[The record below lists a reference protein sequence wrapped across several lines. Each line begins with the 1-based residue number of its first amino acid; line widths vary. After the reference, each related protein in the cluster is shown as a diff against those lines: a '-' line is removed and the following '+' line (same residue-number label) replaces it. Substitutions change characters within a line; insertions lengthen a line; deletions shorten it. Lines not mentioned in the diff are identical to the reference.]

1 MKRSIKAALL
11 SALVFPGLG
20 QLMLGKTARALLFL
34 VPCAVAAVY
43 ICGQVLDRANAIV
56 AQVQSGELPLDPQL
70 LSERLSAAPGSEGP
84 MMTVAVVVA
93 VVCWIGSVI
102 DALLSGER

>member
-20 QLMLGKTARALLFL
+20 QLMLGKTRRALLFL
-34 VPCAVAAVY
+34 LPCAVAAVY
-43 ICGQVLDRANAIV
+43 IAGQVLERANAIV
-56 AQVQSGELPLDPQL
+56 AQLENGELPLDPQL

-84 MMTVAVVVA
+84 MLTVAVVVA
-93 VVCWIGSVI
+93 VACWAGSVI